1 MSQFV
6 ATGTVKF
13 FDAQKGYGSFQAEA
27 PTSPS
32 CGARTSPGRGTR
44 APEQGQ
50 RVEFEVGI
58 GKKGDEAQRASDV
71 RVN

>member
-1 MSQFV
+1 VQCSNI
-6 ATGTVKF
+6 AGS
-13 FDAQKGYGSFQAEA
+13 GYK
-27 PTSPS
+27 
-32 CGARTSPGRGTR
+32 R
-44 APEQGQ
+44 PEQGQ